1 MNIINYTGDDIIIS
15 LTREELQLL
24 RSLVIEIYAGVCID
38 AEEFEIVSGI
48 RNSKLV
54 QELEQQL
61 IEAYD
66 LMDNRIIFEI
76 APNLISS
83 VNNVNAVGD
92 SFSLQ
97 RSWMA
102 RSTKPFSLRIQ
113 AIIRYFAR
121 FPLMIPVFQPPFYI
135 SSSINS
141 SSCRKLR
148 IKVSKSGASST
159 ISKSDSCSTNTTFG
173 SPSFPHAR

>member
-1 MNIINYTGDDIIIS
+1 NIINYTGDDIIIS

-66 LMDNRIIFEI
+66 LMD
-76 APNLISS
+76 
-83 VNNVNAVGD
+83 
-92 SFSLQ
+92 
-97 RSWMA
+97 
-102 RSTKPFSLRIQ
+102 TK
-113 AIIRYFAR
+113 
-121 FPLMIPVFQPPFYI
+121 
-135 SSSINS
+135 
-141 SSCRKLR
+141 
-148 IKVSKSGASST
+148 G
-159 ISKSDSCSTNTTFG
+159 
-173 SPSFPHAR
+173 

>member
-24 RSLVIEIYAGVCID
+24 HSLVIEIYAGVCID

-66 LMDNRIIFEI
+66 LMD
-76 APNLISS
+76 
-83 VNNVNAVGD
+83 
-92 SFSLQ
+92 
-97 RSWMA
+97 
-102 RSTKPFSLRIQ
+102 TK
-113 AIIRYFAR
+113 
-121 FPLMIPVFQPPFYI
+121 
-135 SSSINS
+135 
-141 SSCRKLR
+141 
-148 IKVSKSGASST
+148 G
-159 ISKSDSCSTNTTFG
+159 
-173 SPSFPHAR
+173 

>member
-48 RNSKLV
+48 LNSKLV

-66 LMDNRIIFEI
+66 LMD
-76 APNLISS
+76 
-83 VNNVNAVGD
+83 
-92 SFSLQ
+92 
-97 RSWMA
+97 
-102 RSTKPFSLRIQ
+102 TK
-113 AIIRYFAR
+113 
-121 FPLMIPVFQPPFYI
+121 
-135 SSSINS
+135 
-141 SSCRKLR
+141 
-148 IKVSKSGASST
+148 G
-159 ISKSDSCSTNTTFG
+159 
-173 SPSFPHAR
+173 

>member
-1 MNIINYTGDDIIIS
+1 MILLPKPLINYTGDDIIIS

-66 LMDNRIIFEI
+66 LMD
-76 APNLISS
+76 
-83 VNNVNAVGD
+83 
-92 SFSLQ
+92 
-97 RSWMA
+97 
-102 RSTKPFSLRIQ
+102 TK
-113 AIIRYFAR
+113 
-121 FPLMIPVFQPPFYI
+121 
-135 SSSINS
+135 
-141 SSCRKLR
+141 
-148 IKVSKSGASST
+148 G
-159 ISKSDSCSTNTTFG
+159 
-173 SPSFPHAR
+173 

>member
-1 MNIINYTGDDIIIS
+1 MINYTGDDIIIS

-66 LMDNRIIFEI
+66 LMD
-76 APNLISS
+76 
-83 VNNVNAVGD
+83 
-92 SFSLQ
+92 
-97 RSWMA
+97 
-102 RSTKPFSLRIQ
+102 TK
-113 AIIRYFAR
+113 
-121 FPLMIPVFQPPFYI
+121 
-135 SSSINS
+135 
-141 SSCRKLR
+141 
-148 IKVSKSGASST
+148 G
-159 ISKSDSCSTNTTFG
+159 
-173 SPSFPHAR
+173 

>member
-38 AEEFEIVSGI
+38 AEKFEIVSGI

-66 LMDNRIIFEI
+66 LMD
-76 APNLISS
+76 
-83 VNNVNAVGD
+83 
-92 SFSLQ
+92 
-97 RSWMA
+97 
-102 RSTKPFSLRIQ
+102 TK
-113 AIIRYFAR
+113 
-121 FPLMIPVFQPPFYI
+121 
-135 SSSINS
+135 
-141 SSCRKLR
+141 
-148 IKVSKSGASST
+148 G
-159 ISKSDSCSTNTTFG
+159 
-173 SPSFPHAR
+173 

>member
-1 MNIINYTGDDIIIS
+1 MTNKNKIIMNIINYTGDDIIIS

-66 LMDNRIIFEI
+66 LMD
-76 APNLISS
+76 
-83 VNNVNAVGD
+83 
-92 SFSLQ
+92 
-97 RSWMA
+97 
-102 RSTKPFSLRIQ
+102 TK
-113 AIIRYFAR
+113 
-121 FPLMIPVFQPPFYI
+121 
-135 SSSINS
+135 
-141 SSCRKLR
+141 
-148 IKVSKSGASST
+148 G
-159 ISKSDSCSTNTTFG
+159 
-173 SPSFPHAR
+173 

>member
-66 LMDNRIIFEI
+66 LID
-76 APNLISS
+76 
-83 VNNVNAVGD
+83 
-92 SFSLQ
+92 
-97 RSWMA
+97 
-102 RSTKPFSLRIQ
+102 TK
-113 AIIRYFAR
+113 
-121 FPLMIPVFQPPFYI
+121 
-135 SSSINS
+135 
-141 SSCRKLR
+141 
-148 IKVSKSGASST
+148 G
-159 ISKSDSCSTNTTFG
+159 
-173 SPSFPHAR
+173 

>member
-38 AEEFEIVSGI
+38 AEEFEIASGI

-66 LMDNRIIFEI
+66 LMD
-76 APNLISS
+76 
-83 VNNVNAVGD
+83 
-92 SFSLQ
+92 
-97 RSWMA
+97 
-102 RSTKPFSLRIQ
+102 TK
-113 AIIRYFAR
+113 
-121 FPLMIPVFQPPFYI
+121 
-135 SSSINS
+135 
-141 SSCRKLR
+141 
-148 IKVSKSGASST
+148 G
-159 ISKSDSCSTNTTFG
+159 
-173 SPSFPHAR
+173 

>member
-66 LMDNRIIFEI
+66 LMD
-76 APNLISS
+76 
-83 VNNVNAVGD
+83 
-92 SFSLQ
+92 
-97 RSWMA
+97 
-102 RSTKPFSLRIQ
+102 
-113 AIIRYFAR
+113 
-121 FPLMIPVFQPPFYI
+121 
-135 SSSINS
+135 
-141 SSCRKLR
+141 
-148 IKVSKSGASST
+148 
-159 ISKSDSCSTNTTFG
+159 TTG
-173 SPSFPHAR
+173 

>member
-66 LMDNRIIFEI
+66 LMD
-76 APNLISS
+76 
-83 VNNVNAVGD
+83 
-92 SFSLQ
+92 
-97 RSWMA
+97 
-102 RSTKPFSLRIQ
+102 TK
-113 AIIRYFAR
+113 
-121 FPLMIPVFQPPFYI
+121 
-135 SSSINS
+135 
-141 SSCRKLR
+141 
-148 IKVSKSGASST
+148 G
-159 ISKSDSCSTNTTFG
+159 
-173 SPSFPHAR
+173 

>member
-1 MNIINYTGDDIIIS
+1 MIS

-66 LMDNRIIFEI
+66 LMD
-76 APNLISS
+76 
-83 VNNVNAVGD
+83 
-92 SFSLQ
+92 
-97 RSWMA
+97 
-102 RSTKPFSLRIQ
+102 TK
-113 AIIRYFAR
+113 
-121 FPLMIPVFQPPFYI
+121 
-135 SSSINS
+135 
-141 SSCRKLR
+141 
-148 IKVSKSGASST
+148 G
-159 ISKSDSCSTNTTFG
+159 
-173 SPSFPHAR
+173 

>member
-61 IEAYD
+61 IKAYD
-66 LMDNRIIFEI
+66 LMD
-76 APNLISS
+76 
-83 VNNVNAVGD
+83 
-92 SFSLQ
+92 
-97 RSWMA
+97 
-102 RSTKPFSLRIQ
+102 TK
-113 AIIRYFAR
+113 
-121 FPLMIPVFQPPFYI
+121 
-135 SSSINS
+135 
-141 SSCRKLR
+141 
-148 IKVSKSGASST
+148 G
-159 ISKSDSCSTNTTFG
+159 
-173 SPSFPHAR
+173 

>member
-15 LTREELQLL
+15 LTREEPQLL

-66 LMDNRIIFEI
+66 LMD
-76 APNLISS
+76 
-83 VNNVNAVGD
+83 
-92 SFSLQ
+92 
-97 RSWMA
+97 
-102 RSTKPFSLRIQ
+102 TK
-113 AIIRYFAR
+113 
-121 FPLMIPVFQPPFYI
+121 
-135 SSSINS
+135 
-141 SSCRKLR
+141 
-148 IKVSKSGASST
+148 G
-159 ISKSDSCSTNTTFG
+159 
-173 SPSFPHAR
+173 